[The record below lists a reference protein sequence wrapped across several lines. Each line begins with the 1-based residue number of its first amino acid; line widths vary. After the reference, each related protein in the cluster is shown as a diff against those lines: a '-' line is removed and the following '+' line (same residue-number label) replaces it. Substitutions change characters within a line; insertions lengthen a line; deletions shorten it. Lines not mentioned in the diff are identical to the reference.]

1 MTQPRPDL
9 QAVVDDFAPLIET
22 AADTLWDFAE
32 VRYEEVR
39 SAAYLKELLE
49 EHNFAITH
57 DTVAG
62 IPTAFVAEIGAG
74 EPVIGILAEYDALPG
89 LGNAPVPRREPR
101 ADGLTNG
108 HGCGH
113 NLIGSA
119 AVGAALAVGRAVQA
133 GALPGTV
140 RLYGTPA
147 EEGGQGKVYMARAG
161 VFDDLDVC
169 LHWHPDDA
177 AAVFHVRSAANT
189 KLIVEFYGT
198 TAHAGSQPWQG
209 RSALHAVELFTH
221 GVNLMRE
228 QMQPTGRVQYIVE
241 QGGEATNIIPD
252 YARVQIA
259 YRDATL
265 EQVNDYVA
273 WIKEI
278 AEGAALA
285 TRTRAQ
291 VTFEGAVH
299 DLMPNGPL
307 AERMQQVLDQVGTP
321 VFDAEEEA
329 FARQVQAEMGLTVT
343 GLAGTVTPLLDEPR
357 MGFST
362 DVGDV
367 SKIVPTMGL
376 RMPSVPE
383 GVSMHTW
390 GATACHGMSIGRK
403 AAVQAAKG
411 LAVMTAELLTDAEL
425 REAAQ
430 ADFAARMGGRPY
442 VSPIPPEFE
451 LPPML
456 KR

>member
-1 MTQPRPDL
+1 MAQPHIDV
-9 QAVVDDFAPLIET
+9 QAAVDDLTPIIEN

-39 SAAYLKELLE
+39 SAAFLKELLE
-49 EHNFAITH
+49 EHGFNITH

-74 EPVIGILAEYDALPG
+74 GPIIGILAEYDALPG

-113 NLIGSA
+113 NLIGAA

-133 GALPGTV
+133 GRLPGTL

-147 EEGGQGKVYMARAG
+147 EEGGQGKLYMARAG
-161 VFDDLDVC
+161 VFDDLDTC
-169 LHWHPDDA
+169 LHWHPDEQA
-177 AAVFHVRSAANT
+177 GVFHMRSAANT
-189 KLIVEFYGT
+189 KLNIEFYGK
-198 TAHAGSQPWQG
+198 TAHAGAQPWQG
-209 RSALHAVELFTH
+209 RSALHAVELFCH

-241 QGGEATNIIPD
+241 QGGAATNIIPD

-265 EQVNDYVA
+265 DLVNDYVA

-278 AEGAALA
+278 AAGAALA
-285 TRTRAQ
+285 TRTSAE
-291 VTFEGAVH
+291 VSFEGALH
-299 DLMPNGPL
+299 DLLPNTPL
-307 AERMQQVLDQVGTP
+307 AVRMQAVMEQVGAP
-321 VFDAEEEA
+321 SFDAAEEA
-329 FARQVQAEMGLTVT
+329 FARQVQEEMGLPVT
-343 GLAGTVTPLLDEPR
+343 GLVADVAPLPNEPL

-367 SKIVPTMGL
+367 SKLVPTMGL
-376 RMPSVPE
+376 LMPSVPA

-411 LAVMTAELLTDAEL
+411 LAVMAADLLTDADL
-425 REAAQ
+425 RAAAR
-430 ADFAARMGGRPY
+430 ADFEERMAGRPY
-442 VSPIPPEFE
+442 VSPLPDEFV

-456 KR
+456 NG